1 MHGNGKLRKRLPSSA
16 LRTSLIRLVACC
28 VGSIVGIFLIV
39 HNSQSAYRSNGTAL
53 GVASVT
59 AAEHL
64 ITLGQED
71 GGTLSI
77 DRTRFH
83 KTLSSMSE
91 VLDRMISLKVGS
103 KKLREKVHEAS
114 WVRGKVVRK
123 QLVDPNAQVGDYTS
137 KNNLQKS
144 QKNART
150 GIRSRIGEDD
160 ERQGSGIQAG
170 PGGMEQKV
178 APSLLGLK
186 TKKLGEMTAGQ
197 AEVNMMRSTARNL
210 VPQLLDLEGALSAL
224 PGDFYIEHSGTEISS
239 LLLQARLAIARAVE
253 HVEKVSDMA
262 ANEQL
267 KNVPQQLHHDSS
279 RGELKVQL
287 GAAGDSALV
296 GWLNIDI
303 VGGRAIRTKSGP
315 QPVELAMSIAS
326 TKLPMKDSSCSCI
339 YAAHTLEHIRYPE
352 DASFVLGEI
361 FRVLR
366 PGGVFRLVV
375 PDARVWLENYVKSD
389 FKVSPVEDKAAF
401 WSAARKNW
409 PAWQWIPDD
418 PYTGTRL
425 PIALRYL
432 GGMETEQEMNNPHKT
447 GYDFETMKAALL
459 RAGFTSGNVIQST
472 YMNSKHKDLQIDDIS
487 EAAMHYFEGKD
498 GKKEY
503 FSLFM
508 EATKVQ

>member
-1 MHGNGKLRKRLPSSA
+1 M
-16 LRTSLIRLVACC
+16 
-28 VGSIVGIFLIV
+28 
-39 HNSQSAYRSNGTAL
+39 
-53 GVASVT
+53 
-59 AAEHL
+59 
-64 ITLGQED
+64 
-71 GGTLSI
+71 
-77 DRTRFH
+77 
-83 KTLSSMSE
+83 
-91 VLDRMISLKVGS
+91 
-103 KKLREKVHEAS
+103 
-114 WVRGKVVRK
+114 
-123 QLVDPNAQVGDYTS
+123 
-137 KNNLQKS
+137 
-144 QKNART
+144 
-150 GIRSRIGEDD
+150 
-160 ERQGSGIQAG
+160 
-170 PGGMEQKV
+170 
-178 APSLLGLK
+178 
-186 TKKLGEMTAGQ
+186 
-197 AEVNMMRSTARNL
+197 
-210 VPQLLDLEGALSAL
+210 
-224 PGDFYIEHSGTEISS
+224 
-239 LLLQARLAIARAVE
+239 
-253 HVEKVSDMA
+253 
-262 ANEQL
+262 
-267 KNVPQQLHHDSS
+267 PQQLHHDSS

-459 RAGFTSGNVIQST
+459 RAGFTAGNVIQST

>member
-239 LLLQARLAIARAVE
+239 LLLQARLAIARAAQRR
-253 HVEKVSDMA
+253 H
-262 ANEQL
+262 
-267 KNVPQQLHHDSS
+267 
-279 RGELKVQL
+279 
-287 GAAGDSALV
+287 
-296 GWLNIDI
+296 W
-303 VGGRAIRTKSGP
+303 
-315 QPVELAMSIAS
+315 
-326 TKLPMKDSSCSCI
+326 
-339 YAAHTLEHIRYPE
+339 
-352 DASFVLGEI
+352 
-361 FRVLR
+361 
-366 PGGVFRLVV
+366 
-375 PDARVWLENYVKSD
+375 
-389 FKVSPVEDKAAF
+389 
-401 WSAARKNW
+401 
-409 PAWQWIPDD
+409 
-418 PYTGTRL
+418 
-425 PIALRYL
+425 
-432 GGMETEQEMNNPHKT
+432 
-447 GYDFETMKAALL
+447 
-459 RAGFTSGNVIQST
+459 
-472 YMNSKHKDLQIDDIS
+472 
-487 EAAMHYFEGKD
+487 
-498 GKKEY
+498 
-503 FSLFM
+503 
-508 EATKVQ
+508 